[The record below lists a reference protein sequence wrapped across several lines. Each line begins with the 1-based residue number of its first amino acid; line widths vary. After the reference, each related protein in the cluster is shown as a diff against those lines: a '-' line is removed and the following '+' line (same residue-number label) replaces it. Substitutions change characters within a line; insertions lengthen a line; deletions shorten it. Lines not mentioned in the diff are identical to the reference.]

1 MRLLFLASLVSITS
15 TGCVPGQIV
24 DDGNADVDTD
34 GDTDGASGDTDG
46 GDTDTGGA
54 ADTDTDLAPYDGGQY
69 KVTELRVLSSEHGG
83 DLDGDGTPDN
93 QVAVLL
99 TAIDGALG
107 PGIYNL
113 PTVNARIDEMLF
125 TERAIVLLDVKNDAG
140 AVTFDALQGGR
151 DLAHNLIVLPAS
163 YDDQGDPKSRMLGEM
178 KDVDS
183 FSVGP
188 SPLTIPVQFYSDEPI
203 IEISATQAY
212 IFGDVTPEHMSGS
225 IAAAVTTTAI
235 MEGVVK
241 PLIDSEFGLSTAYG
255 QQFLAVAEILVDQNA
270 DLSVNGEPAL
280 SAAFSFQA
288 EDAIWVR

>member
-1 MRLLFLASLVSITS
+1 MRYLFLAALVATTFVGCS
-15 TGCVPGQIV
+15 TGETV
-24 DDGNADVDTD
+24 DGPDTDVDTD
-34 GDTDGASGDTDG
+34 GNTDGAGADTDGA
-46 GDTDTGGA
+46 DTDTGGVR
-54 ADTDTDLAPYDGGQY
+54 DTDSDLPPYEGGEY
-69 KVTELRVLSSEHGG
+69 KVTELRVLASDHGG

-125 TERAIVLLDVKNDAG
+125 SERAIVLLDVKNDAG
-140 AVTFDALQGGR
+140 SITFDALQGGR
-151 DLAHNLIVLPAS
+151 DLAHNLIVLPSS
-163 YDDQGDPKSRMLGEM
+163 YDDNGDPKSRMLGLM
-178 KDVDS
+178 KDADS
-183 FSVGP
+183 FAVGP

-212 IFGDVTPEHMSGS
+212 IFGDVTPDHMSGS

-241 PLIDSEFGLSTAYG
+241 PLIESEFGLSSAYG
-255 QQFLAVAEILVDQNA
+255 QQFLGVAQFLVDQNA
-270 DLSVNGEPAL
+270 DLSINGEPAL

-288 EDAIWVR
+288 EGAIWVR